1 MKKAGTQLPDNY
13 TLQAVIDLKN
23 NKKQAL
29 AVNICALVIAAVM
42 VVAAARFIP
51 IKSAYTGASEG
62 LLKLGVIV
70 SGMIA
75 YILLHELV
83 HGLLFWAFSGRKPFY
98 GFSGLYAYAGSDA
111 FYCRGQYIVIG
122 LAPVVIWGVALAAA
136 NYFAPYDWF
145 WVVFIIQVIN
155 ISGAA
160 GDIYVACRLL
170 SVRGEVLVKDSGTAM
185 ELYIKDSGPKLEK

>member
-1 MKKAGTQLPDNY
+1 M
-13 TLQAVIDLKN
+13 
-23 NKKQAL
+23 
-29 AVNICALVIAAVM
+29 
-42 VVAAARFIP
+42 
-51 IKSAYTGASEG
+51 
-62 LLKLGVIV
+62 
-70 SGMIA
+70 
-75 YILLHELV
+75 
-83 HGLLFWAFSGRKPFY
+83 
-98 GFSGLYAYAGSDA
+98 
-111 FYCRGQYIVIG
+111 
-122 LAPVVIWGVALAAA
+122 VIWGVALAAA